1 MKNKIWHMTTISTE
15 LQNILIYPEE
25 MYEGIIVEIQEL
37 EDRKVSSRL
46 YINKDE
52 MELFIDRM
60 QGMMNYVNK
69 NK

>member
-1 MKNKIWHMTTISTE
+1 MTTISTE